1 MKKLPFKSALG
12 LIVASCILG
21 CGSGSDGPQ
30 LSDDELLK
38 RGKGGH
44 DAAANNAQKPPP
56 GTPGSPDQLGGVDPH
71 AKK

>member
-1 MKKLPFKSALG
+1 MKKLTLDCLALTLLAAG
-12 LIVASCILG
+12 CLFG

-44 DAAANNAQKPPP
+44 DAASNSAKPPP
-56 GTPGSPDQLGGVDPH
+56 GTPGSPDQLAGVDSH